1 MPVVGATCVIDLY
14 HADEVTDW
22 DRLKS
27 AGIVAVIHKATEA
40 LHFTDSAYLKRKAIA
55 KAKGFLWGSYHYASG
70 DDPVA
75 QANHY
80 LDFAKPGADELICLD
95 CERSSQPKHGPHVP
109 DMTYDQLVAFVGQVQ
124 ARAHRLPFVYG
135 GANFLSGLMKGKAP
149 SPVNQ
154 CPLWFAE
161 YPGGNATAPQVPLP
175 DGWKDWILWQYAAD
189 GAGPEPRTVDGV
201 VACDRDTF
209 HGTVDQLNAAWPFT

>member
-135 GANFLSGLMKGKAP
+135 GASSTDSYETA
-149 SPVNQ
+149 S
-154 CPLWFAE
+154 CPIS
-161 YPGGNATAPQVPLP
+161 
-175 DGWKDWILWQYAAD
+175 K
-189 GAGPEPRTVDGV
+189 
-201 VACDRDTF
+201 CSC
-209 HGTVDQLNAAWPFT
+209 